1 MTLACIVTAH
11 LVYTSEIWPVC
22 SWLIIL
28 LLLLL
33 SLLALI
39 NLALTRSIMLQA
51 FQVVTWA
58 HKATVAV
65 LAVTALLGAA
75 AVGAGTKSFPV
86 WGGLGAGAVVAAL
99 VAWQLGVL
107 RQKFIFVDYV
117 HAEH

>member
-1 MTLACIVTAH
+1 MVTAH
-11 LVYTSEIWPVC
+11 LVYIDETCSAS
-22 SWLIIL
+22 SWLIMSLML
-28 LLLLL
+28 LLLALVY
-33 SLLALI
+33 LAMK
-39 NLALTRSIMLQA
+39 RGFMLQA

-58 HKATVAV
+58 QKATFAV

-86 WGGLGAGAVVAAL
+86 WGGLTSGAVVAAL